1 MTDIRQELNLRRN
14 ELREREPEDRLM
26 LARES
31 PRSQEY
37 ERAVRNI
44 GELRSIEATLATMQ
58 LADAQRENARAQRA
72 VAEAQADANRAEA
85 DARELNNDRSFWA
98 RRFMTTATVA
108 NAAGLVSVL
117 SYAARPEAM
126 AVGKEQVAAVLA
138 YFFAGT
144 FLGGLYPLFRLLGIQ
159 LKLTNGRLPSLAEWA
174 LQLIIAAAFLRGLIL
189 VVEGLGIG
197 PLVSPN

>member
-1 MTDIRQELNLRRN
+1 
-14 ELREREPEDRLM
+14 M

-159 LKLTNGRLPSLAEWA
+159 LKLTNGRLPSLAEWT
-174 LQLIIAAAFLRGLIL
+174 LQLMIAAAFLRGLIL

-197 PLVSPN
+197 PLVSPT